1 MRYLSIAAPLLC
13 AALLA
18 PVSLRA
24 QDGVLNPEEGGLS
37 ALTAALETRPEWLGV
52 TCWQVYEVQKGGMH
66 AAAIAAMRACADAG
80 NQPSMIL
87 MSHAYENGLGVAKN
101 PALAAHWVK
110 RAAERGYATAQLHY
124 ARALLQG
131 AGVPRDEGQ
140 ARFWLMQAAAG
151 GDRDARAWLADW
163 PQS

>member
-13 AALLA
+13 ASMLLPAALW
-18 PVSLRA
+18 A
-24 QDGVLNPEEGGLS
+24 QDGVLNPEEGGLA
-37 ALTAALETRPEWLGV
+37 ALTTALESRPEWLGV
-52 TCWQVYEVQKGGMH
+52 TCWQVYEVQKGGLH
-66 AAAIAAMRACADAG
+66 AAATEAMRACAEAG
-80 NQPSMIL
+80 NEPSMIL
-87 MSHAYENGLGVAKN
+87 MSHAYENGLGVAES
-101 PALAAHWVK
+101 PVLAAHWVK

-131 AGVPRDEGQ
+131 AGVPQDEGQ

-151 GDRDARAWLADW
+151 GDRDAKALLSDM